1 MINWKIL
8 WFSLSTG
15 LQFSILSVSQ
25 PVGNQHSG
33 HIWHGNMKCAKYII
47 MDLATTEQDLIFSN
61 KQWHHTQKQE
71 MTSMVFYYK
80 PEDTSA
86 FLHIYLHFLYYTQW
100 MHALRKYINFVILE
114 PNVIHTYTCYR
125 NEGGGFTIKLLK
137 NCSFQYFT
145 WSSKNNSN
153 SILTFLSH
161 SRVSN
166 YLGGSRGWN
175 KLCDLFWY
183 TVKNNYVNFYCTH

>member
-125 NEGGGFTIKLLK
+125 NEGGGGSQSSYQKTAHFNISLDQVKTIL
-137 NCSFQYFT
+137 
-145 WSSKNNSN
+145 
-153 SILTFLSH
+153 I
-161 SRVSN
+161 
-166 YLGGSRGWN
+166 
-175 KLCDLFWY
+175 LFWP
-183 TVKNNYVNFYCTH
+183 FYPILGCPTI